1 MRQSEKKIL
10 INNALM
16 FALTVCGVVLV
27 VVGGGVVD
35 KIIGAFLVF
44 AGLGFIK

>member
-16 FALTVCGVVLV
+16 FALAVCGVVLV
-27 VVGGGVVD
+27 VLGCGVGE
-35 KIIGAFLVF
+35 KIIGVFLVF